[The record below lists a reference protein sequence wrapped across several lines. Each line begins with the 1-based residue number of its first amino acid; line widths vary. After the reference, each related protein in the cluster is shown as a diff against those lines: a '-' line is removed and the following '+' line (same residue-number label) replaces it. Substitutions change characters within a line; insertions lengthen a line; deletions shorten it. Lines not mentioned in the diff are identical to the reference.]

1 MPMDTPIKNKKR
13 IVVPW
18 DARYAYSVTILAYV
32 VSQLFTT
39 LPLLV
44 ALFFTNWS
52 TIEDSLLDQPWM
64 SLSLTGVGAVGI
76 FVVLY
81 YFLHKK
87 KYGFSQL
94 KLQKGSPL
102 KSLLL
107 VAGTY
112 IVYIL
117 LSVAVAAIVQALFPS
132 FNADQEQLVG
142 YKNAVGWQLILAF
155 VGLVVVPPIAEEML
169 FRGFL
174 YQGLRD
180 NWNKHA
186 TLWWGFG
193 VAIAVA
199 LLAGAI
205 AGIIVAL
212 LIVVS
217 IVIGKK
223 HPARAAAIVTSV
235 LFGLVHMQWNISID
249 TFIFSFALIYVFE
262 KTQNLW
268 AAIVL
273 HALKNGIA
281 FVGLFILS

>member
-1 MPMDTPIKNKKR
+1 MDTLIKNKKR

-44 ALFFTNWS
+44 ALFFMNWS

-94 KLQKGSPL
+94 KLQKGLPL

-155 VGLVVVPPIAEEML
+155 VGLVVVPPIAEEM
-169 FRGFL
+169 
-174 YQGLRD
+174 
-180 NWNKHA
+180 W
-186 TLWWGFG
+186 
-193 VAIAVA
+193 
-199 LLAGAI
+199 
-205 AGIIVAL
+205 
-212 LIVVS
+212 S
-217 IVIGKK
+217 
-223 HPARAAAIVTSV
+223 
-235 LFGLVHMQWNISID
+235 
-249 TFIFSFALIYVFE
+249 
-262 KTQNLW
+262 
-268 AAIVL
+268 
-273 HALKNGIA
+273 
-281 FVGLFILS
+281 